1 MGRSKEKGGKGRV
14 ALGALGED
22 KRQLVVAGESGVS
35 PGPPPCFLTVVKS
48 HVLGTCEV

>member
-22 KRQLVVAGESGVS
+22 KRQLVAGRRVRREPQST
-35 PGPPPCFLTVVKS
+35 P
-48 HVLGTCEV
+48 VLSDCG